1 MAVGDRNFL
10 AAMCHVVVLQTAV
23 FRHGGA
29 PVSPLGDP
37 LVCWHEVTTDME
49 GDDEASSVARGRD
62 FFKPYKSAANSW
74 RMDVK
79 A

>member
-1 MAVGDRNFL
+1 MAVGDRHFL

-37 LVCWHEVTTDME
+37 LV
-49 GDDEASSVARGRD
+49 
-62 FFKPYKSAANSW
+62 
-74 RMDVK
+74 
-79 A
+79 